1 LIGVEQRG
9 VILLASS
16 FRVPFK
22 ELKEK
27 FELETYG
34 TCTGVVTPSK
44 NLGAALVTKEAF
56 IRIPQ
61 LLRSVLI
68 IS

>member
-1 LIGVEQRG
+1 MQRG
-9 VILLASS
+9 LMVLASS
-16 FRVPFK
+16 FRVSFK
-22 ELKEK
+22 ELQEK
-27 FELETYG
+27 FELEAYG
-34 TCTGVVTPSK
+34 TCTGVVTPSG
-44 NLGAALVTKEAF
+44 NLGAKLVTIEAF